1 MPRSRR
7 PQTLT
12 PPPFTG
18 SADNFVTKDGVLG
31 AQSTSSVQRDGVRNH
46 AVLVLQRDCTE
57 HRLTGAVHIAGRAAS
72 LPVAERQ
79 HRQMGEDVAPF
90 PRYAWRYDVKLK
102 R

>member
-72 LPVAERQ
+72 LPVANNSVGKWLEMLR
-79 HRQMGEDVAPF
+79 RSRVTLGDTMSN
-90 PRYAWRYDVKLK
+90 
-102 R
+102 